1 MQEHYSAFIL
11 SYMILS
17 LASLSFV
24 HAQIIRAWVICMK
37 PCCTQISTYKMFWR
51 EPDLTTARYQRALWA
66 ASIGSIGLFF
76 VLSGLTI
83 IACIKPKLHTQIARY
98 VQCLVHHDTLLT
110 CYIAPNYYSKPKKG
124 GSLILHFPSPRTQD
138 EYLTFA
144 WTRLTIRREYTH
156 TIH

>member
-1 MQEHYSAFIL
+1 MISVLLLVGAVTALSLSLYFPVRVKRRISWLPYVHNWPKMQEHYSAFIL

-51 EPDLTTARYQRALWA
+51 EPDLTTARHQRALWA
-66 ASIGSIGLFF
+66 ASIGSMGLFL

-83 IACIKPKLHTQIARY
+83 IACIKPKLHTQIATVRTVFSPSWY
-98 VQCLVHHDTLLT
+98 ATHMLHSSKLL
-110 CYIAPNYYSKPKKG
+110 
-124 GSLILHFPSPRTQD
+124 Q
-138 EYLTFA
+138 
-144 WTRLTIRREYTH
+144 
-156 TIH
+156 